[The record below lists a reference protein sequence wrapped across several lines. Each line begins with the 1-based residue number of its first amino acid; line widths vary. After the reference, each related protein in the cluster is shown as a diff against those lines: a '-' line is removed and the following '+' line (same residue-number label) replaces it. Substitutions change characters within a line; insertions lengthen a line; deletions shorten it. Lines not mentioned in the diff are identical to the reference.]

1 MSAAP
6 RGRPATAAPPRD
18 TFGYRL
24 RTARLQLGADE
35 GASVSQNAFA
45 ARVAERLGHKWHQTR
60 LSHLEQGSGEPTLA
74 ELAAC
79 AEVAG
84 VPIAWLA
91 YGVHVSTPTADEVEG
106 RRAWLLRYRVTQQ
119 AQAEAR
125 AADGPVGRA
134 DQTAAPSA
142 VQSAKS
148 AKGAASSPR
157 TRGRR
162 AS

>member
-1 MSAAP
+1 MSAVP

-35 GASVSQNAFA
+35 GASVSQSAFA
-45 ARVAERLGHKWHQTR
+45 ARVAERLGHRWHQTR
-60 LSHLEQGSGEPTLA
+60 LSHLEQGNAEPTLA

-79 AEVAG
+79 ADVAG

-91 YGVHVSTPTADEVEG
+91 YGLQVTTPTADEVEG

-119 AQAEAR
+119 TDEDGETSAPTR
-125 AADGPVGRA
+125 A
-134 DQTAAPSA
+134 TASP
-142 VQSAKS
+142 AKPA

>member
-35 GASVSQNAFA
+35 GALVSQNAFA

-91 YGVHVSTPTADEVEG
+91 YGVDVATPTTDEIEG

-119 AQAEAR
+119 AQAEAEVK
-125 AADGPVGRA
+125 AD
-134 DQTAAPSA
+134 TAPSPSAPSA
-142 VQSAKS
+142 GPSRQSPGKPS
-148 AKGAASSPR
+148 APR

>member
-35 GASVSQNAFA
+35 GALVSQNAFA

-91 YGVHVSTPTADEVEG
+91 YGVDVATPTADEIEG

-119 AQAEAR
+119 AQAEAESR
-125 AADGPVGRA
+125 ATPGAS
-134 DQTAAPSA
+134 APSTGPSP
-142 VQSAKS
+142 QSSGKS
-148 AKGAASSPR
+148 SAPR